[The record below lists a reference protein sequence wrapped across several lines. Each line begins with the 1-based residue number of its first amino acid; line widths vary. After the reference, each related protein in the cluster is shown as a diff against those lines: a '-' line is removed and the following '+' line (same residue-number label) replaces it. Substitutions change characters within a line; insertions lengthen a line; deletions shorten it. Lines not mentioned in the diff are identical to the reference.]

1 MLKAYSLLPQTLHDG
16 IRHWPRLRI
25 EVQNLIIKIKYL
37 SDVSYRQH
45 IDKPYALFL

>member
-1 MLKAYSLLPQTLHDG
+1 MMASDTGLGSE
-16 IRHWPRLRI
+16 I